1 MGTVVLS
8 SLQDLAISPALQD
21 KMIAATPVR
30 KIYSMNTG
38 HSSFLSDPQGL
49 ATILVDIAQQ

>member
-1 MGTVVLS
+1 MS